1 MMTMKLLNVQG
12 IKKLCTILIVGLCAI
27 GLSGALAH
35 AATKKA
41 SFRVGVIDPQSVIEK
56 SKAGKRALAG
66 LKEHA
71 QARQTVMMND
81 QKELERLKKDF
92 EATQDKM
99 SEVEKKREQDRL
111 GQKFS
116 EWQKRGQE
124 FQQELGEKQ
133 KELVQEY
140 MKKIQE
146 ATTIVAKRHGFD
158 VVIDKGSEN
167 TLKIV
172 LYHRNG
178 LDLTNEVIKEFNKRF
193 K

>member
-1 MMTMKLLNVQG
+1 MKKMMLLNVR
-12 IKKLCTILIVGLCAI
+12 KLGQISMGLFVSLCALGI
-27 GLSGALAH
+27 AGDLAV
-35 AATKKA
+35 AAKKS
-41 SFRVGVIDPQSVIEK
+41 SFRVGVIDPQAVIEK
-56 SKAGKRALAG
+56 SKAGSRALTS

-71 QARQTVMMND
+71 QARETVMKND
-81 QKELERLKKDF
+81 QKELEKLQQELSSASSSLGD
-92 EATQDKM
+92 D
-99 SEVEKKREQDRL
+99 EKKRRQERFSK
-111 GQKFS
+111 KFQ

-124 FQQELGEKQ
+124 FQAELAQKQ

-140 MKKIQE
+140 MGKIQE
-146 ATTIVAKRHGFD
+146 ATAIVAKRHGFD

-178 LDLTNEVIKEFNKRF
+178 LDLTGEVIKEFNKRF

>member
-1 MMTMKLLNVQG
+1 MMKMKFSNVQG
-12 IKKLCTILIVGLCAI
+12 IQQLCTIMTVGICAI
-27 GLSGALAH
+27 GLTGTLALA
-35 AATKKA
+35 ADKKA

-56 SKAGKRALAG
+56 SKTGSRALAG

-92 EATQDKM
+92 ESTQDKM
-99 SEVEKKREQDRL
+99 TDEEKKRQQERL
-111 GQKFS
+111 GQKYQ

-140 MKKIQE
+140 MQKIEE
-146 ATTIVAKRHGFD
+146 ATSIVAKRHGFD
-158 VVIDKGSEN
+158 VVIDKGSET

-172 LYHRNG
+172 LYHRDG